1 MASKPPPITNAP
13 GTERVATR
21 TATPP
26 IYQLGNITRE
36 NSMGYLMRRIVHLM
50 VGQVDRRLEGTGLTH
65 AQWTPLF
72 LIHRGEANTLA
83 ALARDLQV
91 DAGALTRTLDRLEAK
106 GLCRRER
113 SAEDRRVVHLRL
125 TAAGRMCD
133 GGLREVEAAKADGR
147 WDAQQPSIWVTDGG
161 GGTFAR
167 HEAEV
172 ERTDASGSAALGNAA
187 NRRSRAVSRS
197 VLKCSAVFRAAGS
210 FSLASGPGGRANA
223 MRIAAISVS

>member
-1 MASKPPPITNAP
+1 M
-13 GTERVATR
+13 TR

-113 SAEDRRVVHLRL
+113 SSEDRRVVHLTL
-125 TAAGRMCD
+125 TPEGEQAAEPVPGVLCEVSNHLLQGFSQQEWEVLM
-133 GGLREVEAAKADGR
+133 GFLRRIVHNAENMR
-147 WDAQQPSIWVTDGG
+147 DAPQPDEPSP
-161 GGTFAR
+161 
-167 HEAEV
+167 
-172 ERTDASGSAALGNAA
+172 S
-187 NRRSRAVSRS
+187 
-197 VLKCSAVFRAAGS
+197 
-210 FSLASGPGGRANA
+210 
-223 MRIAAISVS
+223 

>member
-1 MASKPPPITNAP
+1 M
-13 GTERVATR
+13 TR

-26 IYQLGNITRE
+26 IYQLGNFTRE

-113 SAEDRRVVHLRL
+113 SSEDRRVVHLTL
-125 TAAGRMCD
+125 TPEGEQAAEPVPGVLCEVSNHLLQGFSQQEWEVLM
-133 GGLREVEAAKADGR
+133 GFLRRIVHNAENMRDAPSPDEA
-147 WDAQQPSIWVTDGG
+147 S
-161 GGTFAR
+161 
-167 HEAEV
+167 
-172 ERTDASGSAALGNAA
+172 SG
-187 NRRSRAVSRS
+187 
-197 VLKCSAVFRAAGS
+197 
-210 FSLASGPGGRANA
+210 
-223 MRIAAISVS
+223 